1 MTQEDKDL
9 LFKDLCARL
18 PYGVKMRVIDKT
30 LNADY
35 PDILGI
41 DVLIPRNKYEDYR
54 FESGDWIIYLD
65 DVRPYLRLM
74 SSMTD
79 EEKLDVKIN
88 YHFFCND
95 KVWENV
101 DIFTIG
107 GTYDRDGNYDE
118 PRKVKET
125 LHVTMEEMLDFINWL
140 NEHHFDYR
148 GLIEKGLALEAPDG
162 MYKV

>member
-18 PYGVKMRVIDKT
+18 PYGVKMVVIDKT

-41 DVLIPRNKYEDYR
+41 DILIPRNKYEDYR

-65 DVRPYLRLM
+65 DAKPCLRPM
-74 SSMTD
+74 SSMTK
-79 EEKLDVKIN
+79 EE
-88 YHFFCND
+88 
-95 KVWENV
+95 ENEF
-101 DIFTIG
+101 ISLNAIPSPCQLPNHTRMSWYSNA
-107 GTYDRDGNYDE
+107 T
-118 PRKVKET
+118 
-125 LHVTMEEMLDFINWL
+125 MLDWL
-140 NEHHFDYR
+140 NSHHFDYR

-162 MYKV
+162 MY